1 MTKRLIGL
9 LVLAPL
15 SLLLVLFALANRH
28 MVAVRFDPLMSE
40 PALVGSVQVPLFIVI
55 YAMLIIGIFLGGVAT
70 WFAQGELRQQ
80 KRHLKKQVHQMEAER
95 NKAKNLEENSNESKA
110 LFDPS

>member
-28 MVAVRFDPLMSE
+28 MIAVKFDPLMSE
-40 PALVGSVQVPLFIVI
+40 PALVGHVEVPLFVVI
-55 YAMLIIGIFLGGVAT
+55 YAMLIIGILLGGIAT
-70 WFAQGELRQQ
+70 WFAQGEHRQQ
-80 KRHLKKQVHQMEAER
+80 KRHLKKQVHQMETER
-95 NKAKNLEENSNESKA
+95 NKAKALEENSRENKA